1 MKKEVHKLCDQTLH
15 IYLFYLVGIT
25 LFTDKRATYVDVAYL
40 RYSRDL
46 EVATGYSW
54 GVATLSHL
62 YKEINNVA
70 HWNTK
75 HLSGYL
81 TLLQV

>member
-25 LFTDKRATYVDVAYL
+25 LFIDKRATYVDVAYL

-54 GVATLSHL
+54 GVATHHTC
-62 YKEINNVA
+62 IRR
-70 HWNTK
+70 
-75 HLSGYL
+75 L
-81 TLLQV
+81 TMLPIGTPSICQDT